1 VDNPETLVEREARAV
16 HALAA
21 YRERRRRRRAEDT
34 WFGSSSC
41 LLENVE
47 SQPGQT
53 TAQRRQELLDEARL
67 EGMSP
72 ALAEQLYD
80 VAREEGLDPSLAYEL
95 VRCGLGVSPPVEGVS
110 NAPSQPTS
118 DKYAPG
124 WVLQPPA
131 DPDEVLRERMLRL
144 SFRRLRGL
152 LEEHADPSTA
162 LKSFAAEP
170 DVGVH
175 GY

>member
-1 VDNPETLVEREARAV
+1 MEDREARAD

-34 WFGSSSC
+34 WFGSAAC
-41 LLENVE
+41 LVE
-47 SQPGQT
+47 HTDAPL
-53 TAQRRQELLDEARL
+53 AAEDAVHRRAELLAEAVA

-72 ALAEQLYD
+72 ALAEQMYD
-80 VAREEGLDPSLAYEL
+80 VAREEGLDPGLAYEL
-95 VRCGLGVSPPVEGVS
+95 MRCGLGVVPPAEGVS
-110 NAPSQPTS
+110 SAPEQPAT

-124 WVLQPPA
+124 WLLQPPS

-144 SFRRLRGL
+144 SFRRLRAL
-152 LEEHADPSTA
+152 LEAHPEPAEA
-162 LKSFAAEP
+162 LRSFAREP
-170 DVGVH
+170 DVDVY